1 MIQSKNM
8 IISEM
13 QAKQSNCDKK
23 IAFLEHSNRSLV
35 EQINSLK
42 LEIGDF
48 RKKLEA
54 KDEVIDRFSHFNK
67 DVAIT
72 R

>member
-1 MIQSKNM
+1 MI
-8 IISEM
+8 
-13 QAKQSNCDKK
+13 KK